1 MKILE
6 KFKFFLDKNYII
18 VYDYSVEKGDGI
30 KEKASYALSGMF
42 MPIIFFIFF
51 TIIGFLKIKI
61 SPLIFGVMIAFAF
74 STLTFIFYRHY
85 ETKGNRLKIKYQIRK
100 NDFNKQT
107 LLVISMYLV
116 LFIYLNI
123 FFPDGFL

>member
-42 MPIIFFIFF
+42 MPIIFFIYF
-51 TIIGFLKIKI
+51 TIIWFLKIKI
-61 SPLIFGVMIAFAF
+61 SPLIFGVMIV
-74 STLTFIFYRHY
+74 LTFSLLNFLFYRHY
-85 ETKGNRLKIKYQIRK
+85 ETKQNRLKIKYKIKK
-100 NDFNKQT
+100 NDNIKQT
-107 LLVISMYLV
+107 IMVISFVIILFTYLS
-116 LFIYLNI
+116 I

>member
-42 MPIIFFIFF
+42 MPIIFFIYF

-61 SPLIFGVMIAFAF
+61 SPLIFGVMIV
-74 STLTFIFYRHY
+74 LTFSLLNFLFYRHY
-85 ETKGNRLKIKYQIRK
+85 ETKQNRLKIKYKIKK
-100 NDFNKQT
+100 NDNIKQT
-107 LLVISMYLV
+107 IMVISFVIILFTYLS
-116 LFIYLNI
+116 I

>member
-42 MPIIFFIFF
+42 MPIIFFNYL

-61 SPLIFGVMIAFAF
+61 SPLIFGVMIV
-74 STLTFIFYRHY
+74 LTFSLLNFLFYRHY
-85 ETKGNRLKIKYQIRK
+85 ETKQNRLKIKYKIKK
-100 NDFNKQT
+100 NDNIKQT
-107 LLVISMYLV
+107 IMVISFVIILFTYLS
-116 LFIYLNI
+116 I

>member
-42 MPIIFFIFF
+42 MPIIFFIYF

-61 SPLIFGVMIAFAF
+61 SPLMFGVMIV
-74 STLTFIFYRHY
+74 LTFSLLNFLFYRHY
-85 ETKGNRLKIKYQIRK
+85 ETKQNRLKIKYKIKK
-100 NDFNKQT
+100 NDNIKQT
-107 LLVISMYLV
+107 IMVISFVIILFTYLS
-116 LFIYLNI
+116 I